1 MAEEDSQAGKGPLKR
16 GRNNRREDG
25 GSSSVDGLRSTVQS
39 LAKGFRILEAFTADR
54 EVMTLS
60 EVAAA
65 AGLNSGTTFRML
77 NTLVDLGYVARIP
90 DTRTFSLTL
99 KVLDLGFHAIAHKD
113 LRAVVRPELLAL
125 VNDVNEAAS
134 FGVLKG
140 AEVLFIERVRAGMTR
155 LGVDIRIGTT
165 VPAHESIIGQ
175 TILAFLSSDVL
186 KKLASLP
193 QRETI
198 SVQKKTDWSS
208 IEPLLAEIRKDG
220 FALRDSTLS
229 EGLRI
234 LAVPVL
240 DPDGRAISAISVAA
254 PASRIA
260 AEAFRIRA
268 LGPMQKAAR
277 AIARSLEAGGSIGVD
292 F

>member
-1 MAEEDSQAGKGPLKR
+1 MATGRESRQED
-16 GRNNRREDG
+16 DG
-25 GSSSVDGLRSTVQS
+25 SPGASGLRSTVQS

-54 EVMTLS
+54 EAMTLS
-60 EVAAA
+60 EVAEAT
-65 AGLNSGTTFRML
+65 GLNSGTTFRML

-113 LRAVVRPELLAL
+113 LRAVVRPELHTL

-140 AEVLFIERVRAGMTR
+140 AEVLYIERVRAGITR
-155 LGVDIRIGTT
+155 LGVDIRIGTM
-165 VPAHESIIGQ
+165 VPALESVIGQ
-175 TILAFLSSDVL
+175 TILAYLPSDIL
-186 KKLASLP
+186 KKLANLP

-198 SVQKKTDWSS
+198 SARKKVDWNS
-208 IEPLLAEIRKDG
+208 IKPSLAEIRKDG

-240 DPDGRAISAISVAA
+240 DPDGRAIGAISAAA
-254 PASRIA
+254 PAARITA
-260 AEAFRIRA
+260 AEFRTRA

-277 AIARSLEAGGSIGVD
+277 RVARSLEAGGSLGVD
-292 F
+292 L